1 MPSSSNLA
9 TTLRPT
15 REAGTPSG
23 ESKPIEPTKSASASL
38 ILLIAIA
45 VCASGAMCYAQ
56 TIKGSAGAG
65 FQTWTAKDLNN
76 NGAPYWDAVTE
87 NYLGDPTNKNV
98 GFCLT
103 GSGDCVGILTAVYAP
118 GPIPFWG
125 MSYDSAGDLHGAI
138 DPAVY
143 FRSSGTHLKATLQ
156 LQLSSK
162 STEINEFGW
171 FETNAA
177 GTVLGAKHM
186 LFQGSGVPPGT
197 LTPDPV
203 GKAVTFKPTQYFG
216 YYYRDVSENG
226 CLVYTLSSFTDPA
239 CTDHNFAVFATKPG
253 SQRNAFVIAGEDPPG
268 CADGDCNLTLVK
280 VVRHED

>member
-1 MPSSSNLA
+1 MHSKSDRAARPHRAGERNMVSSKS
-9 TTLRPT
+9 RPLKPVNP
-15 REAGTPSG
+15 AGGIP
-23 ESKPIEPTKSASASL
+23 

-45 VCASGAMCYAQ
+45 VCASSATSHAQ
-56 TIKGSAGAG
+56 TIQGSSGAA
-65 FQTWTAKDLNN
+65 FQTWTATDLNN

-103 GSGDCVGILTAVYAP
+103 GTGDCVGILTSIFVP

-125 MSYDSAGDLHGAI
+125 MTYNSAGDAQGAI

-143 FRSSGTHLKATLQ
+143 FHRKGEHLKATLQ

-171 FETNAA
+171 FETNQA
-177 GTVLGAKHM
+177 GTVLGAKHK
-186 LFQGSGVPPGT
+186 LFQGSGVPPGS

-203 GKAVTFKPTQYFG
+203 GKSVLFKPTQYFG

-253 SQRNAFVIAGEDPPG
+253 SHHNAFVIAGEDPPG
-268 CADGDCNLTLVK
+268 CNDGDCNLTLVK
-280 VVRHED
+280 VAPLWK